1 MDSLLPP
8 TMTVMKG
15 LTYQSANLSVCM
27 NGMYK
32 AVFFVV
38 DGVWESIVAINKFN
52 ELCDIWWG
60 WR

>member
-1 MDSLLPP
+1 
-8 TMTVMKG
+8 MTVMKG

-52 ELCDIWWG
+52 
-60 WR
+60 